1 MNERQRSQIC
11 LAVMVLVPLFAWF
24 FTAKLMYGIEKQG
37 ARDRVFYLAKNTF
50 TLWPLAVALVGGLI
64 LAIALCVL
72 IVKLSK
78 TTFAGAHFDKY
89 FRGSQLVSQRE
100 LKRLTKEKEEQIT
113 IAGVPVPIAAEATHF
128 SVGGATGTGKS
139 TIFREMMY
147 GCMQRKDRMVILDP
161 DGEFLSTFYRKGDKI
176 LNPYDARTEG
186 WNFYNEIRSHY
197 DVVRY
202 AKSIIQVSDS
212 NDSEEWN
219 QYGRLLFAEVAK
231 KLYNTTRNP
240 GMRNVFRWTNECSS
254 EALQGFVKGTRA
266 VSLFTEN
273 ERATGSVRF
282 VLSNKLPAHFDMPPG
297 NFSLRQWC
305 EDPNGGNLF
314 ITWDENMREAL
325 RPLISCWVDT
335 IFTSILGMK
344 SNPKRRIW
352 TYLDELESLQRLPTL
367 GDMLTRGRKKG
378 GCVVSGYQ
386 SYTQLESVYGEKLA
400 ETMLANHRTM
410 VALAVGRMGT
420 ATAERMSKALSEHEV
435 LRTKEGRSSRW
446 GDWGTRSENEDVK
459 PERIVMSS
467 EIMALNNLE
476 GFLSFPGSIPIAR
489 VAIEPINFTR
499 TNPVP
504 GIVPNLEII

>member
-1 MNERQRSQIC
+1 MNERQRGQAC
-11 LAVMVLVPLFAWF
+11 LLALIVLPIGAWIG
-24 FTAKLMYGIEKQG
+24 TAKALYGIEKTG
-37 ARDRVFYLAKNTF
+37 ARERIFFLAKNTF
-50 TLWPLAVALVGGLI
+50 TLWPLAAAFFGGLF
-64 LAIALCVL
+64 LAIVICIL
-72 IVKLSK
+72 IFKFSK
-78 TTFAGAHFDKY
+78 MTFAGAYFDKY
-89 FRGSQLVSQRE
+89 FRGSQLVSQNE
-100 LKRLTKEKEEQIT
+100 LKRLTKEREEQIT
-113 IAGVPVPIAAEATHF
+113 IAGIPVPTAAESTHF
-128 SVGGATGTGKS
+128 SIGGATGTGKS

-147 GCMQRKDRMVILDP
+147 GCLRRKDRMVILDP
-161 DGEFLSTFYRKGDKI
+161 DGEFLSAFYRKGDKI
-176 LNPYDARTEG
+176 LNPYDQRTEG
-186 WNFYNEIRSHY
+186 WSFYNEIRSNF
-197 DVVRY
+197 DFERY

-212 NDSEEWN
+212 SDSEEWN

-231 KLYNTTRNP
+231 KLYNTTRKP
-240 GMRNVFRWTNECSS
+240 GMRNVFRYTNECSS
-254 EALQGFVKGTRA
+254 EALQSFVKGTRA

-297 NFSLRQWC
+297 DFSIRQWC

-335 IFTSILGMK
+335 IFTSILGMQSS
-344 SNPKRRIW
+344 SNRRIW
-352 TYLDELESLQRLPTL
+352 TFLDELESLQRLPTL

-400 ETMLANHRTM
+400 ETMLGNHRTM
-410 VALAVGRMGT
+410 MALAVGRMGT

-435 LRTKEGRSSRW
+435 LRTKEGRSARW
-446 GDWGTRSENEDVK
+446 GEYGTRSENEDVK
-459 PERIVMSS
+459 PERVVMPA

-476 GFLSFPGSIPIAR
+476 GFLSFPGNIPIAR
-489 VAIEPINFTR
+489 VTIEPITFTR
-499 TNPVP
+499 STPVP

>member
-186 WNFYNEIRSHY
+186 WNFY
-197 DVVRY
+197 
-202 AKSIIQVSDS
+202 
-212 NDSEEWN
+212 
-219 QYGRLLFAEVAK
+219 
-231 KLYNTTRNP
+231 
-240 GMRNVFRWTNECSS
+240 
-254 EALQGFVKGTRA
+254 KG
-266 VSLFTEN
+266 V
-273 ERATGSVRF
+273 
-282 VLSNKLPAHFDMPPG
+282 
-297 NFSLRQWC
+297 
-305 EDPNGGNLF
+305 
-314 ITWDENMREAL
+314 
-325 RPLISCWVDT
+325 
-335 IFTSILGMK
+335 
-344 SNPKRRIW
+344 
-352 TYLDELESLQRLPTL
+352 
-367 GDMLTRGRKKG
+367 
-378 GCVVSGYQ
+378 
-386 SYTQLESVYGEKLA
+386 
-400 ETMLANHRTM
+400 
-410 VALAVGRMGT
+410 
-420 ATAERMSKALSEHEV
+420 
-435 LRTKEGRSSRW
+435 
-446 GDWGTRSENEDVK
+446 
-459 PERIVMSS
+459 
-467 EIMALNNLE
+467 
-476 GFLSFPGSIPIAR
+476 
-489 VAIEPINFTR
+489 
-499 TNPVP
+499 
-504 GIVPNLEII
+504 